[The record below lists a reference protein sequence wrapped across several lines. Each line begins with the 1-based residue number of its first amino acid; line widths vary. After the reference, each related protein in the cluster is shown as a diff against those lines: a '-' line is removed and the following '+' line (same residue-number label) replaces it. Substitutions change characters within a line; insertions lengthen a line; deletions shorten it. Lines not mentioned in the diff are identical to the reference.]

1 MPNTSPTTIRLNDQ
15 NRKNVERFSKL
26 TNRSRS
32 YIINKALEAYVQD
45 RISYVEELNQAV
57 ASIDT
62 DPIYSSDDVFSWM
75 KTWGTKEEES
85 FSESSLSSQ
94 SNDS

>member
-1 MPNTSPTTIRLNDQ
+1 MPTSTPTTIRLNEQ
-15 NRKNVERFSKL
+15 NKENVERFSKL

-32 YIINKALEAYVQD
+32 YIINEAIEAYVQD

-62 DPIYSSDDVFSWM
+62 DPTYSAEDVFSWM
-75 KTWGTKEEES
+75 KTWGTDEEKP
-85 FSESSLSSQ
+85 FSESSLVSQ
-94 SNDS
+94 PNDS